1 MLGRQQQHRLQKA
14 GKRISLGTPAIAV
27 TSVTAGMPETVGLQ
41 EQRHQLQQG
50 CEGQKDTSSSWEA
63 SNRNHSITQ
72 NFTLILSKAIKVK
85 ETLFGMD
92 QTEQGYLTN
101 PQQAQHSYRREPV
114 AILASRTFNAGMKQ
128 FKCGCT
134 QPLSCNSRD
143 HGETSGQNLKG

>member
-92 QTEQGYLTN
+92 QTE
-101 PQQAQHSYRREPV
+101 
-114 AILASRTFNAGMKQ
+114 
-128 FKCGCT
+128 
-134 QPLSCNSRD
+134 
-143 HGETSGQNLKG
+143 